1 MTSNTNP
8 PEIIGILAGDEK
20 VIQNIY
26 DVIFPKIVAYV
37 KKNQGSY
44 DDAEE
49 VFHSALYQLMVR
61 AKVKPIKINSSFD
74 AYLFTVC
81 KNLWLKELNKA
92 KREVRNDST
101 FQLMGEEDKHLES
114 ILDQERWELFE
125 EKLAELSGNC
135 AQLLKDYFNKVSYA
149 QIVKKFSY
157 ASENAAFQRVFKC
170 KKQLTKLI
178 KKDSK
183 YKKLL
188 ADD

>member
-1 MTSNTNP
+1 MTSIINP
-8 PEIIGILAGDEK
+8 PEIRAILEGDEK
-20 VIQNIY
+20 VIQKIY
-26 DVIFPKIVAYV
+26 DAIFPKVVSYV

-49 VFHSALYQLMVR
+49 VFHNALYQLMVR
-61 AKVKPIKINSSFD
+61 AKVKSIEINSSFD

-92 KREVRNDST
+92 KREVRSDGT
-101 FQLMGEEDKHLES
+101 FQLISEEDKHVAS
-114 ILDQERWELFE
+114 IIEQERWELFE
-125 EKLAELSGNC
+125 EKFLQLTGNC
-135 AQLLKDYFNKVSYA
+135 AQLLKDYFNKIDYS
-149 QIVKKFSY
+149 QIVEKFSY

-170 KKQLTKLI
+170 KKQLAKLI

-188 ADD
+188 VDD